1 MSPAERLDG
10 VRGPHTLSIIG
21 PQRAIVGPSVRTDN
35 GNKGTDKCN
44 KGTDKCNKGTDNGNK
59 GHSGLSSGRPSA
71 RMTAAAA
78 PMPPSCGMPPT
89 RCAAQR
95 APTRCAAQRAGGL
108 RCAAGADA
116 LRCAAGADALRCAAG
131 WLAACRLGGTLRE
144 GVDAVPVPAS
154 IHPWVGCRPDFEAPD
169 ARHESE
175 PGGRPARVAVR
186 HARALVALARLL
198 LLVLPHLTL
207 PAIASTVA

>member
-95 APTRCAAQRAGGL
+95 A
-108 RCAAGADA
+108 
-116 LRCAAGADALRCAAG
+116 G
-131 WLAACRLGGTLRE
+131 WLHAGSAARCGKGLTPCLY
-144 GVDAVPVPAS
+144 PHPS
-154 IHPWVGCRPDFEAPD
+154 IHPWGCRPDFKAPD

-175 PGGRPARVAVR
+175 PGGRPARAAVR